1 MAKDQKKKSF
11 VLFADFM
18 TAVSVLTDEQAG
30 RLFKMIFAYV
40 NGKDFSKADDPAIAA
55 MFEMFRT
62 QIDREAEKW
71 AEKCRRNKEY
81 SHMRKCYAKTVSADV
96 GRHPPISDDN
106 IRQPSTSDVILNEN
120 DSDNDSDN
128 VNANVNVN
136 GNANGNVNDIDMSV
150 LSGTGAPSVAEVIEA
165 SHNHGIE
172 MSEKDAEEFIIY
184 YFMELKGIIN
194 GEPIRNWRKLLKS
207 WDEHKLVEP
216 SSVFGEGYEGYEKV
230 YCKLPFEIQEAV
242 NEDQEKFEGMLT
254 RATARRVTEL
264 RKVV

>member
-81 SHMRKCYAKTVSADV
+81 SHMRKCYARTVSADV

-106 IRQPSTSDVILNEN
+106 HRQPSTSDVILNDNVNDTDNENVNVSVN
-120 DSDNDSDN
+120 DSDSGGLETVVSLKPDTDERYPFDEIWRMY
-128 VNANVNVN
+128 
-136 GNANGNVNDIDMSV
+136 GKPIGNVSTLREKWNLLSEADKAAIFEYVPGYVASRPEVRYRRNFENFLSLKVWENEPLTND
-150 LSGTGAPSVAEVIEA
+150 
-165 SHNHGIE
+165 NHG
-172 MSEKDAEEFIIY
+172 
-184 YFMELKGIIN
+184 
-194 GEPIRNWRKLLKS
+194 
-207 WDEHKLVEP
+207 
-216 SSVFGEGYEGYEKV
+216 
-230 YCKLPFEIQEAV
+230 
-242 NEDQEKFEGMLT
+242 NETSHQPDP
-254 RATARRVTEL
+254 ARRQSVTQDAAGLMREYL
-264 RKVV
+264 DGDGQPVA

>member
-81 SHMRKCYAKTVSADV
+81 SHMRKCYARTVSADV

-106 IRQPSTSDVILNEN
+106 IRQPSTSDVILN
-120 DSDNDSDN
+120 DN
-128 VNANVNVN
+128 VNDTDNENVSVN
-136 GNANGNVNDIDMSV
+136 ESDSEGLETVVSLKPDIDERYPFDEIWRMYGKPIGNVST
-150 LSGTGAPSVAEVIEA
+150 LR
-165 SHNHGIE
+165 E
-172 MSEKDAEEFIIY
+172 MW
-184 YFMELKGIIN
+184 N
-194 GEPIRNWRKLLKS
+194 LLP
-207 WDEHKLVEP
+207 L
-216 SSVFGEGYEGYEKV
+216 
-230 YCKLPFEIQEAV
+230 
-242 NEDQEKFEGMLT
+242 ED
-254 RATARRVTEL
+254 
-264 RKVV
+264 